1 MLGIYIIGD
10 KVCLYYGYIY
20 ILQFTGDPTNIY
32 LTKGDALERLKER
45 YNDINFVKGINKIN
59 GMPPN
64 PDDDDFVII
73 VYGTQHPPP
82 PPPPAG
88 GREKI
93 IFVKVE
99 LMENVEDTINIIA
112 AYYGINRDDVVIT
125 NIITTLNTKGGK
137 KRFGKSSSRPRRRSS
152 KKRGTQRKQKRRQR
166 RGSRRA

>member
-1 MLGIYIIGD
+1 MD
-10 KVCLYYGYIY
+10 IY
-20 ILQFTGDPTNIY
+20 ILQFSNDPINIY
-32 LTKGDALERLKER
+32 LTMGDALERLKER
-45 YNDINFVKGINKIN
+45 YNGINFGTGINKII

-64 PDDDDFVII
+64 PDDEDFVI
-73 VYGTQHPPP
+73 VDATQPPP

-88 GREKI
+88 GGEKI
-93 IFVKVE
+93 RFVKVQ

-112 AYYGINRDDVVIT
+112 AYYGINPADDVIT
-125 NIITTLNTKGGK
+125 NIRTTLTTKGGK